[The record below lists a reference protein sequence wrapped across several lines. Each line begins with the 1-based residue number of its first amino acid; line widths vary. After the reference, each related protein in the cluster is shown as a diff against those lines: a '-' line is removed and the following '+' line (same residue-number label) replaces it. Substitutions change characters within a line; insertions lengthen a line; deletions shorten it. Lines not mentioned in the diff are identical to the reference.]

1 MLGHEFIFA
10 VQLEILLYRYEDLKG
25 KMKEQGGEGA
35 WFLSY
40 EKKPKLL
47 KEQSSCANVHFQ
59 KCSFPEYDSFK
70 QISHF

>member
-1 MLGHEFIFA
+1 MLGHELIFS

-25 KMKEQGGEGA
+25 KMKEQGGEDA

-40 EKKPKLL
+40 VLKKLQ
-47 KEQSSCANVHFQ
+47 KEQSSCANVHLQ

-70 QISHF
+70 QISYF